1 MFFNAPLPP
10 TRMNRR
16 AADSQTAG
24 YAMDKCYHLIIT

>member
-10 TRMNRR
+10 ARINRQT
-16 AADSQTAG
+16 ADSQTTE